1 VKALIAKRIAFAVP
15 MLFIVSFFSFALVT
29 LSPTDPARIVAGP
42 FADEVRVAQVR
53 TELGLDRPL
62 LVQYGSWVS
71 KAIRGD
77 LGESITVAQGVPVS
91 SMLNDRIPS
100 TLSTVVAS
108 LFVVT
113 LVGLALGVFSAV
125 RGGSSGRVVSV
136 FSLLGL
142 AVPGF
147 WLVLILTRWFSV
159 KWQVFPAIGYRNITE
174 SPWQWFVA
182 LVLPVVSISV
192 GPIASLTKQTRD
204 SFLDAIGKDFV
215 RVMQANGIP
224 RRSVLY
230 RHALKNAAIP
240 LVTLLGINA
249 VSLIGAAVVI
259 EKIKAFPGLGSL
271 AVDAATGSDLPV
283 VQGAVVYFCLF
294 VIVIGLLVDIS
305 YSFLDPRVRVR

>member
-1 VKALIAKRIAFAVP
+1 MRALVLKRIAFAVP
-15 MLFIVSFFSFALVT
+15 MLFIVSFFSFLLVT

-42 FADEVRVAQVR
+42 YADEARVMEVR

-62 LVQYGSWVS
+62 LAQYGTWVS
-71 KAIRGD
+71 KAVRGD
-77 LGESITVAQGVPVS
+77 LGKSITVAQGVPVT
-91 SMLNDRIPS
+91 SMLNARIPS
-100 TLSTVVAS
+100 TLSTVLAS
-108 LFVVT
+108 LLVVS
-113 LVGLALGVFSAV
+113 VAGVSLGVFSAV
-125 RGGSSGRVVSV
+125 SGGSSGRAVSLV
-136 FSLLGL
+136 SLIGL

-159 KWQVFPAIGYRNITE
+159 KWQVFPAIGYRNFTE
-174 SPWQWFVA
+174 SPWKWFVA

-204 SFLDAIGKDFV
+204 SFLDASSKDFV

-249 VSLIGAAVVI
+249 VSLIGAAVVV

-271 AVDAATGSDLPV
+271 AVDAASGSDLPV

>member
-1 VKALIAKRIAFAVP
+1 VGALIVKRLLFAIP

-42 FADEVRVAQVR
+42 YADEARIAQVR

-62 LVQYGSWVS
+62 LTRYGSWVS
-71 KAIRGD
+71 KATRGD
-77 LGESITVAQGVPVS
+77 FGKSITFAQGVPVS
-91 SMLNDRIPS
+91 SILNDRIPQ
-100 TLSTVVAS
+100 TLSLVVVS
-108 LFVVT
+108 LVVVT
-113 LVGLALGVFSAV
+113 AIGLSLGVFSAV
-125 RGGSSGRVVSV
+125 RGGKSGRVVSV

-147 WLVLILTRWFSV
+147 WLVLILNRWFAV
-159 KWQVFPAIGYRNITE
+159 RWRVFPVIGYRKISD
-174 SPWQWFVA
+174 SPWQWFVS
-182 LVLPVVSISV
+182 LVLPVVAISV

-215 RVMQANGIP
+215 RVMQANGLP

-271 AVDAATGSDLPV
+271 AVDAAAGSDLPV

-305 YSFLDPRVRVR
+305 YSFLDPRVRVQ

>member
-1 VKALIAKRIAFAVP
+1 VKALIAKRLAFAVP
-15 MLFIVSFFSFALVT
+15 MLFIVSFFSFVLVT

-42 FADEVRVAQVR
+42 YADEARIAQVR
-53 TELGLDRPL
+53 TELGLNRS
-62 LVQYGSWVS
+62 VVSQYASWVG
-71 KAIRGD
+71 KAVRGD
-77 LGESITVAQGVPVS
+77 FGKSLTIAQGVPVR

-100 TLSTVVAS
+100 TFSTVAAS
-108 LFVVT
+108 LVVVT
-113 LVGLALGVFSAV
+113 VVGLALGVFSAV
-125 RGGSSGRVVSV
+125 RGGSSGRFVSV

-159 KWQVFPAIGYRNITE
+159 RWQIFPAIGYRNITE
-174 SPWQWFVA
+174 SPWKWFVS

-215 RVMQANGIP
+215 RVMQANGLP

-240 LVTLLGINA
+240 L
-249 VSLIGAAVVI
+249 SVI
-259 EKIKAFPGLGSL
+259 MGVAGS
-271 AVDAATGSDLPV
+271 
-283 VQGAVVYFCLF
+283 
-294 VIVIGLLVDIS
+294 
-305 YSFLDPRVRVR
+305 

>member
-1 VKALIAKRIAFAVP
+1 MKALIAKRIAFAVP

-42 FADEVRVAQVR
+42 FADEARVAQVR

-71 KAIRGD
+71 KAVRGD

-108 LFVVT
+108 LIVVT
-113 LVGLALGVFSAV
+113 LVGIALGVFSAV

-147 WLVLILTRWFSV
+147 WLVLILTQWFSV
-159 KWQVFPAIGYRNITE
+159 KWQVFPAIGYRNITD

-192 GPIASLTKQTRD
+192 GPIASLTKRT
-204 SFLDAIGKDFV
+204 A
-215 RVMQANGIP
+215 
-224 RRSVLY
+224 
-230 RHALKNAAIP
+230 
-240 LVTLLGINA
+240 
-249 VSLIGAAVVI
+249 
-259 EKIKAFPGLGSL
+259 
-271 AVDAATGSDLPV
+271 
-283 VQGAVVYFCLF
+283 
-294 VIVIGLLVDIS
+294 
-305 YSFLDPRVRVR
+305 